1 MFFNFNFFIFEGFIF
16 KNLFKKNSVSSPKI
30 GGDFLYLIFETEN
43 LIGLAIRSIF
53 FLIFY
58 VSF

>member
-1 MFFNFNFFIFEGFIF
+1 MFFNFNFFIYEDFIF
-16 KNLFKKNSVSSPKI
+16 KNLFKKTSVSSPKV

-53 FLIFY
+53 FF
-58 VSF
+58 